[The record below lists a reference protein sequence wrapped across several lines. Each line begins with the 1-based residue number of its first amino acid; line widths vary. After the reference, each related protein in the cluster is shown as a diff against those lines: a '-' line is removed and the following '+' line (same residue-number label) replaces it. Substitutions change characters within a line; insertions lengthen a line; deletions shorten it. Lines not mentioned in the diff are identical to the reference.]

1 MPEPLSTLLRKH
13 ALDMLYYWTHPSN
26 IPTILELG
34 LISYN
39 LVHELQL
46 HHESIAKADV
56 QLRRNRQ
63 VPISG
68 RSIHDYVPLYFV
80 RRTPMLW
87 DIKNHPHVCVRLSL
101 RVADKPGTLFTDGNA
116 ASGATNFFHSP
127 RDVDQIPWEVLHR
140 KRWTGSQIQDGR
152 RRRCAELLVPYRIEP
167 EYILD
172 VICHPLTDIE
182 FPLGYRHLREN
193 KPSFL
198 DP

>member
-1 MPEPLSTLLRKH
+1 M
-13 ALDMLYYWTHPSN
+13 N
-26 IPTILELG
+26 
-34 LISYN
+34 YN
-39 LVHELQL
+39 LVHELRL
-46 HHESIAKADV
+46 HHESIAATGV
-56 QLRRNRQ
+56 QIRRIRQ

-80 RRTPMLW
+80 RRTPMLRA
-87 DIKNHPHVCVRLSL
+87 IKDHPHVCVRLDL
-101 RVADKPGTLFTDGNA
+101 RAADKPGTLFTDGNA
-116 ASGATNFFHSP
+116 ASDATHFFDSP
-127 RDVDQIPWEVLHR
+127 RDVDRIPWEILHR
-140 KRWTGSQIQDGR
+140 RRWTGSEIQDGR

-172 VICHPLTDIE
+172 VVCHPLTDIE